1 VSESLSD
8 RYFALIDQIVELT
21 LQGKIS
27 SVERVY
33 RILVEKVEVGTGEV
47 LERCL
52 AQRLE
57 ANQSSTKLKAARILR
72 ALQTIEKQW
81 ERWQE
86 ENQVDAEISETAQSI
101 IAGEREDYF
110 LRTVDA
116 IDPNQEVPLSIDEL
130 HKLAANLQAA
140 AKTQEDAQLAQEWQ
154 QLATGIVEG
163 LKSFTLLEADL
174 VSWMYGSGSNF
185 SGFGAEKP
193 NPWRIWGQK
202 IASPL
207 PKQLF
212 FTLAQQQSTKDFA
225 RVANNLELRAWIELA
240 ILLQYLQ
247 RGLVTWYDQQPY
259 NSKFGKELSYSTLL
273 TFASIWGELW
283 RAFVDRQPALAD
295 GCFLVMLQILRT
307 FAQRPDFPLYSGVFA
322 SFSGDYLQ
330 DTLDYFDE
338 PLKQRV
344 VQIRQTNAK
353 QMVQALGGLFE
364 TIDPKKYSPTLTVID
379 NAIFGRISRMD
390 SVRLRTVEDIIVDV
404 LGQHGLL
411 QLMAQS
417 IYDLDT
423 TLGGENLPAVF
434 RERVAFS
441 RAGIKK
447 PDILILGNSLASHDA
462 HDRDLM
468 RERISTLLP
477 DTTKIFIER
486 NIQAPDDYD
495 LFVEIVD
502 GRIDGG
508 TQRIGQS
515 SNTHQ
520 DLNQKIRAIAET
532 ELFGELERH
541 QQRLLAFGS
550 QWYKAPLGKKI
561 FTVGDSADAAYL
573 CIKGSAGLYWP
584 TANKEKR
591 LVSTVSPGRLIG
603 DLSVILK
610 EPRNLNLVTLEDS
623 EFLRIGA
630 TELMAIIEND
640 AMVASTLMR
649 SVADNL
655 SGAVESLRSV
665 RMYAM
670 DRGVDFSGL
679 DSVKG
684 DEDNEDE

>member
-338 PLKQRV
+338 PLKQV
-344 VQIRQTNAK
+344 EGTEEKA
-353 QMVQALGGLFE
+353 
-364 TIDPKKYSPTLTVID
+364 
-379 NAIFGRISRMD
+379 RI
-390 SVRLRTVEDIIVDV
+390 L
-404 LGQHGLL
+404 
-411 QLMAQS
+411 
-417 IYDLDT
+417 
-423 TLGGENLPAVF
+423 
-434 RERVAFS
+434 
-441 RAGIKK
+441 
-447 PDILILGNSLASHDA
+447 
-462 HDRDLM
+462 
-468 RERISTLLP
+468 TLLG
-477 DTTKIFIER
+477 
-486 NIQAPDDYD
+486 YS
-495 LFVEIVD
+495 
-502 GRIDGG
+502 
-508 TQRIGQS
+508 QR
-515 SNTHQ
+515 
-520 DLNQKIRAIAET
+520 
-532 ELFGELERH
+532 
-541 QQRLLAFGS
+541 
-550 QWYKAPLGKKI
+550 
-561 FTVGDSADAAYL
+561 TVGDYDKAIIFHQEALEIAIAANDYPCEIANLNHLSRTSVNQKNYSEALKYSQRALIAARQLGDKLGEANASVNLGYAQVFAARQLDSMAAEDYSEAIRYLEQGVELALKQGDAQSQSFGHSSLGIAYVIL
-573 CIKGSAGLYWP
+573 EQPTAAIASLTKGAELAQYSRDVYLQGLSFSYLAEAYYSIEDQGAAITYASLGMYLLNQINSLEWRQVAGL
-584 TANKEKR
+584 
-591 LVSTVSPGRLIG
+591 LSILQGQIG
-603 DLSVILK
+603 
-610 EPRNLNLVTLEDS
+610 ES
-623 EFLRIGA
+623 EFNRLLGNARSQ
-630 TELMAIIEND
+630 II
-640 AMVASTLMR
+640 SFI
-649 SVADNL
+649 
-655 SGAVESLRSV
+655 
-665 RMYAM
+665 
-670 DRGVDFSGL
+670 GVDGYDYLPQLL
-679 DSVKG
+679 DEYKQS
-684 DEDNEDE
+684 

>member
-1 VSESLSD
+1 MSESLSD

-338 PLKQRV
+338 PLKQV
-344 VQIRQTNAK
+344 EGTEEKA
-353 QMVQALGGLFE
+353 
-364 TIDPKKYSPTLTVID
+364 
-379 NAIFGRISRMD
+379 RI
-390 SVRLRTVEDIIVDV
+390 L
-404 LGQHGLL
+404 
-411 QLMAQS
+411 
-417 IYDLDT
+417 
-423 TLGGENLPAVF
+423 
-434 RERVAFS
+434 
-441 RAGIKK
+441 
-447 PDILILGNSLASHDA
+447 
-462 HDRDLM
+462 
-468 RERISTLLP
+468 TLLG
-477 DTTKIFIER
+477 
-486 NIQAPDDYD
+486 YS
-495 LFVEIVD
+495 
-502 GRIDGG
+502 
-508 TQRIGQS
+508 QR
-515 SNTHQ
+515 
-520 DLNQKIRAIAET
+520 
-532 ELFGELERH
+532 
-541 QQRLLAFGS
+541 
-550 QWYKAPLGKKI
+550 
-561 FTVGDSADAAYL
+561 TVGDYDKAIIFHQEALEIAIAANDYPCEIANLNHLSRTSVNQKNYSEALKYSQRALIAARQLGDKLGEANASVNLGYAQVFAARQLDSMAAEDYSEAIRYLEQGVELALKQGDAQSQSFGHSSLGIAYVIL
-573 CIKGSAGLYWP
+573 EQPTAAIASLTKGAELAQYSRDVYLQGLSFSYLAEAYYSIEDQGAAITYASLGMYLLNQINSLEWRQVAGL
-584 TANKEKR
+584 
-591 LVSTVSPGRLIG
+591 LSILQGQIG
-603 DLSVILK
+603 
-610 EPRNLNLVTLEDS
+610 ES
-623 EFLRIGA
+623 EFNRLLGNARSQ
-630 TELMAIIEND
+630 II
-640 AMVASTLMR
+640 SFI
-649 SVADNL
+649 
-655 SGAVESLRSV
+655 
-665 RMYAM
+665 
-670 DRGVDFSGL
+670 GVDGYDYLPQLL
-679 DSVKG
+679 DEYKQS
-684 DEDNEDE
+684 